1 MSTSEKDTAETVEK
15 LLAER
20 RKVAGWIAALA
31 AKRVETPP
39 AVYQKVHDDY
49 TGKLEKVQARLVAA
63 SDSVQVAAVDVASRL
78 TEREE
83 ALAKKRDERAEAE
96 LRAAVGEFSEREW
109 EKRRTRLDDEVGVVT
124 GERDTLREEL
134 RRLRDVLA
142 EVAGTSPV
150 ADEDAAAPAEV
161 AAPAEPGAAP
171 EESWRFAQGGAFQAV
186 PVGEAPR
193 DDNVPESS
201 RPTPV
206 NAEIVPAPPTI
217 PIHEQSGIAPVEP
230 TQPLAPSF
238 DELAFLK
245 SVVGRP
251 TPVGTF
257 HPMEPAL
264 VPKRTPSDTRRVTPS
279 PKRASATQPPAP
291 PEESPA
297 PPPSDATEDATP
309 EPPTPFPDPVPEP
322 RVSQEMTPPR
332 ESYFGRP
339 TPRTSEA
346 IKSLRCQEC
355 GTLNFPTEWYCERC
369 GGELAAF

>member
-1 MSTSEKDTAETVEK
+1 MSTPEKDAAETVEK

-20 RKVAGWIAALA
+20 RKVAGWITALA
-31 AKRVETPP
+31 ARRAETTP

-49 TGKLEKVQARLVAA
+49 TAKLEKVQAKLVAA

-83 ALAKKRDERAEAE
+83 ALARKRDERAEAE

-109 EKRRTRLDDEVGVVT
+109 EKRRSRLDEELGVVT
-124 GERDTLREEL
+124 GERDGLREEL
-134 RRLRDVLA
+134 RRLREVLA
-142 EVAGTSPV
+142 EVAGTGPKAEEEAPVETVVPSEEGAASGEASVSVAEGAFPV
-150 ADEDAAAPAEV
+150 AVDGEASRDE
-161 AAPAEPGAAP
+161 
-171 EESWRFAQGGAFQAV
+171 AV
-186 PVGEAPR
+186 P
-193 DDNVPESS
+193 DSS
-201 RPTPV
+201 RQTPV
-206 NAEIVPAPPTI
+206 SGDAVPAPPAI
-217 PIHEQSGIAPVEP
+217 PIHEQSISAPVEP

-251 TPVGTF
+251 TPVGTI
-257 HPMEPAL
+257 HSMEPAM
-264 VPKRTPSDTRRVTPS
+264 VPKRTPADSRRGAPERGSDAP
-279 PKRASATQPPAP
+279 PPAPASEPPAP
-291 PEESPA
+291 P
-297 PPPSDATEDATP
+297 SDAKNYDTP
-309 EPPTPFPDPVPEP
+309 EPPMPFPDPVPEP